1 MNVYKINNKYK
12 IMMHYVMPGATGG
25 PNVLFSRI
33 ESEKIL
39 NEKYDFVHL
48 NQKRVAGG
56 KLNIGLILELKREIQ
71 KEKPDIIHISGM
83 QSAGFHC
90 MIAAVLAG
98 CKNRI
103 ITTHGFSGD
112 ALDIS
117 NFKKFIFN
125 RIIEPITLI
134 LATHVHGI
142 SEYTFSKEMVK
153 KYASNKRCYIYN
165 LPPSKIELNQR
176 GNIRKT
182 LGIRDDEIVFTTVSR
197 IVFDKGYKDL
207 AEAIHRLRYIN
218 NIRFLIVGDGA
229 YEELFRNQVID
240 EIKDEKVIM
249 LGKRSDVMSIL
260 IESDVFVLPT
270 LHENLGNVFL
280 EASSVHIPS
289 IGTNIGGVPEVI
301 EDGVTGILVPP
312 YNSKILSEAI
322 LKLYRK
328 PELRREMGQKAYE
341 RLNSHFN
348 SLKIAKQFDELYSS
362 ILKWNW
368 NIYIFNI
375 CNVFKFNM
383 WGGVNSE

>member
-1 MNVYKINNKYK
+1 MILKQRGRFLNVREMNNKYK

-25 PNVLFSRI
+25 PNILFSRI
-33 ESEKIL
+33 ESEKFL

-71 KEKPDIIHISGM
+71 KERPDVIHISGM

-90 MIAAVLAG
+90 MVAAVLAG
-98 CKNRI
+98 CKKRI

-117 NFKKFIFN
+117 NIKKFIFN
-125 RIIEPITLI
+125 KVIEPITLI
-134 LATHVHGI
+134 LATHVQGI
-142 SEYTFSKEMVK
+142 SEYTFRKEMVK
-153 KYASNKRCYIYN
+153 KYARNKKCFIYN

-182 LGIRDDEIVFTTVSR
+182 LGIRNDEIVFITVSR
-197 IVFDKGYKDL
+197 IVFDKGYKEL

-218 NIRFLIVGDGA
+218 HIRFLIVGNGA

-240 EIKDEKVIM
+240 EINDEKVIM
-249 LGKRSDVMSIL
+249 LGKRNDVMSIL
-260 IESDVFVLPT
+260 SESDVFVLPT

-280 EASSVHIPS
+280 EAAAVHIPS

-312 YNSKILSEAI
+312 FNSRILSEAI
-322 LKLYRK
+322 LKLYNKPKLRK
-328 PELRREMGQKAYE
+328 EMGEKAYE
-341 RLNSHFN
+341 RLNTYFN
-348 SLKIAKQFDELYSS
+348 SSKIAKQFDQLYSS
-362 ILKWNW
+362 VLK
-368 NIYIFNI
+368 
-375 CNVFKFNM
+375 
-383 WGGVNSE
+383 